1 MDAVYPHHQMQ
12 PVATLQALF
21 FKPAQ
26 GALVEPTDQ
35 LMLKRGYGIV
45 GDANAQVGS
54 PRQVLFAGT
63 PSLQA
68 FGLQPGD
75 LQENLLLDVAV
86 ESLESG
92 TVLQLG
98 ETARVRL
105 MFLCEPCASLER
117 LKPGLLRK
125 INGKRGMLGLV
136 VADGTVQQG
145 DPVWVMGDRFPAI
158 PETTRG
164 KFEDFVARIPPG
176 KVVPTKALLLALGL
190 TTSYARAIPTLLKKS
205 DPSLPVHRIVAADGR
220 LFTQH
225 LPDQRADLAAEGVIM
240 EGDRVS
246 AAQFWEAEF
255 FHLLD
260 PYNN

>member
-1 MDAVYPHHQMQ
+1 MQ

-21 FKPAQ
+21 YKPAQ
-26 GALVEPTDQ
+26 GAWVEPTDQ
-35 LMLKRGYGIV
+35 LVLKRGCGIV

-98 ETARVRL
+98 ATARVRL

-117 LKPGLLRK
+117 LKPGLSCK
-125 INGKRGMLGLV
+125 IHGKRGMLGLV
-136 VADGTVQQG
+136 VADGTVRLG
-145 DPVWVMGDRFPAI
+145 DPVWMVGDRFPVI

-164 KFEDFVARIPPG
+164 KFAEFVARIPPG
-176 KVVPTKALLLALGL
+176 KVVPTKNLLLALGL
-190 TTSYARAIPTLLKKS
+190 TTSYARTIPTMLKKS
-205 DPSLPVHRIVAADGR
+205 DPTLPVHRIVAADGR

-225 LPDQRADLAAEGVIM
+225 LPDQRAVLLAEGVAIA
-240 EGDRVS
+240 GDRVN
-246 AAQFWEAEF
+246 AAHFWEAES

-260 PYNN
+260 P

>member
-1 MDAVYPHHQMQ
+1 MQ

-21 FKPAQ
+21 YKPAQ
-26 GALVEPTDQ
+26 GVLVEPTDQ

-75 LQENLLLDVAV
+75 LQENLLLDVTV

-117 LKPGLLRK
+117 LKPGLSRK

-145 DPVWVMGDRFPAI
+145 DPVWVLGDRFPAI

-190 TTSYARAIPTLLKKS
+190 TTSYARVIPTLLKKS

-225 LPDQRADLAAEGVIM
+225 LPEQRAVLAAEGVIV

-260 PYNN
+260 P